1 VDFRPLLD
9 KVSTPFMK
17 NDTTTVFL
25 NFVLA
30 ALVIVGVVLAYLN
43 MKDTRELRYLNPRY
57 MEASNFIVKIQAL
70 ANDVAAYNAQAKS
83 PELTSALKAIEAHPA
98 H

>member
-1 VDFRPLLD
+1 
-9 KVSTPFMK
+9 MK

-43 MKDTRELRYLNPRY
+43 M
-57 MEASNFIVKIQAL
+57 
-70 ANDVAAYNAQAKS
+70 
-83 PELTSALKAIEAHPA
+83 
-98 H
+98 